1 MAQLPSDMRIG
12 ENGMCGQVHCV
23 GLDSSDGW
31 LGFFATDSKINQSN
45 NYRQITVAKIV
56 IKHLSHILIMHLLGK
71 SKESIKENHA
81 HLFFLHITRQ
91 A

>member
-12 ENGMCGQVHCV
+12 ENGMCGHVHCV

-56 IKHLSHILIMHLLGK
+56 I
-71 SKESIKENHA
+71 
-81 HLFFLHITRQ
+81 
-91 A
+91 